1 MKQSDFER
9 FAKALIACS
18 EVYGKSLSTDGVKF
32 YWVALQNYEY
42 TDIEKAF
49 GVILRT
55 HRYPTMPTPAQFI
68 EAMDNSGVRAIQA
81 ERDLEYLQIVYGSSE
96 SVEIDDPALVATID
110 SLGGWVRFNDRLR
123 EGSKFQYDQRIRD
136 FKLLYVHHLRE
147 RTRPASMKLIGRYET
162 DNVKQVTLIGKVKQ
176 IEGPK

>member
-1 MKQSDFER
+1 MKQADFER

-18 EVYGKSLSTDGVKF
+18 EVYGKSLSTDGVKL
-32 YWVALQNYEY
+32 YWAALQNYEY
-42 TDIEKAF
+42 ADIEKAF
-49 GVILRT
+49 AVIVRT
-55 HRYPTMPTPAQFI
+55 HRYATMPTPAHFI
-68 EAMDNSGVRAIQA
+68 EAMDNSEVRAIQA

-123 EGSKFQYDQRIRD
+123 EANKFQYGQFMND
-136 FKLLYVHHLRE
+136 FKLLYVHHLQE

-162 DNVKQVTLIGKVKQ
+162 DNVEQVTLIGKPKQ
-176 IEGPK
+176 IEAPE

>member
-1 MKQSDFER
+1 MNQTDFER

-18 EVYGKSLSTDGVKF
+18 EVYGKSMSTEQVKL
-32 YWVALQNYEY
+32 YWFVLKDYEWS
-42 TDIEKAF
+42 DIERAF

-68 EAMDNSGVRAIQA
+68 EAMDNSEVRAIQA

-123 EGSKFQYDQRIRD
+123 EANKFQYGQFIND
-136 FKLLYVHHLRE
+136 FKLLYVHHLQE
-147 RTRPASMKLIGRYET
+147 RTQPKSMKLIGRYET
-162 DNVKQVTLIGKVKQ
+162 DNAKQVTLIGKVKQ
-176 IEGPK
+176 IEAPK